1 MDYSLGLFATTRV
14 AGLTRTIP
22 NVVSIYLSSVS
33 RSRRRRETEM
43 LAYFSFGVCGLKSVE
58 AEERA
63 ISLVARPAAISFIP
77 NAAYKKVKG
86 LHGARV
92 VVRSLIYTLVYF
104 VIKHLLMT
112 HTCPYLVTCEEE
124 WQRDL

>member
-1 MDYSLGLFATTRV
+1 
-14 AGLTRTIP
+14 
-22 NVVSIYLSSVS
+22 
-33 RSRRRRETEM
+33 M

-63 ISLVARPAAISFIP
+63 VSLVARPAAISVVARPAAISIIP
-77 NAAYKKVKG
+77 NAAFKKVKG
-86 LHGARV
+86 LHWARV

-112 HTCPYLVTCEEE
+112 HTCPYLVTYEEE